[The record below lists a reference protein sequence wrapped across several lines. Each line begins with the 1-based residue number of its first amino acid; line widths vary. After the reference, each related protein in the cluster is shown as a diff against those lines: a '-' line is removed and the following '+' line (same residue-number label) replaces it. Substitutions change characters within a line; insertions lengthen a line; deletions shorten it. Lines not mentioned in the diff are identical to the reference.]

1 MVYRA
6 ILLIMV
12 QMRYE
17 IIVNGVWGLW
27 YVVWGMWYEVW
38 GLGFGVWGVKSPA
51 LPDKRINALKEQ
63 ANSAQ
68 RERLGLE

>member
-1 MVYRA
+1 MVCG
-6 ILLIMV
+6 
-12 QMRYE
+12 MRCE
-17 IIVNGVWGLW
+17 VC
-27 YVVWGMWYEVW
+27 GMR
-38 GLGFGVWGVKSPA
+38 FGVWGVKSPA